1 MRRAFFIAIALI
13 SLSGAADARTQAL
26 LIGVGEYPGL
36 PPGKHLNAPVN
47 DVQRFRNALQARG
60 VSGRDIRILADNVEG
75 SVAMPTRSAI
85 LSELEQLA
93 SRSAKGDLI
102 IVYGTGH
109 GSRQAARP
117 GKKADG
123 LDQLFLPRDTQMEAG
138 KFSNAIVGFEFGE
151 RLDAIRK
158 TGADVWFI
166 LDSCF
171 SGAASRAVGEAVRD
185 KMIDPD
191 EVGVSVATTLMP
203 DQTLP
208 LADSPPLP
216 EGSGR
221 LIAFYASQPNE
232 TAREVALPPNIPL
245 EKRAWGSIF
254 TMALARAM
262 ERADGLSYRQLMVE
276 TGRLLRA
283 DPSLLAKQ
291 TPSFEGDGLDLTL
304 VGSTRDNVSASW
316 RVADGVLHA
325 GKVESVEEG
334 AVFALYDGIGDDA
347 KPVANAV
354 VAEAGALRSRLVL
367 LRVGCDPLKTNCP
380 RNERGAF
387 PPKATYARLLK
398 PAPGAQL
405 RISAPRLRPNA
416 PPPTNEQRLAVEA
429 AVRNVIEGPLKS
441 RVRID
446 ETSPD
451 MIAWID
457 SSLVRFMPNGN
468 DPAQTEYGPSV
479 SLGNATGEALETAVA
494 RALLRARQVLALQRF
509 EAAASGRGGRGVR
522 PEISARR
529 FSYDAAKKQCAFR
542 SSGEV
547 LQEGQPIGAC
557 DQITITIENNG
568 RQTIMPAVFFLD
580 GSWNVFPRRPKCP
593 IGLTVADRLEPG
605 RRLSFDVPYTP
616 NALQAGFSPSTS
628 NGVFIT
634 AIPFVEGET
643 AFPNLCSL
651 TAFNDAN
658 NRTTRAML
666 EEDDLDDIVTGASRN
681 GARLPLDAGALSL
694 SFWPVRIPV
703 KQ

>member
-1 MRRAFFIAIALI
+1 
-13 SLSGAADARTQAL
+13 
-26 LIGVGEYPGL
+26 
-36 PPGKHLNAPVN
+36 
-47 DVQRFRNALQARG
+47 
-60 VSGRDIRILADNVEG
+60 
-75 SVAMPTRSAI
+75 
-85 LSELEQLA
+85 
-93 SRSAKGDLI
+93 
-102 IVYGTGH
+102 
-109 GSRQAARP
+109 
-117 GKKADG
+117 
-123 LDQLFLPRDTQMEAG
+123 
-138 KFSNAIVGFEFGE
+138 
-151 RLDAIRK
+151 
-158 TGADVWFI
+158 
-166 LDSCF
+166 
-171 SGAASRAVGEAVRD
+171 
-185 KMIDPD
+185 
-191 EVGVSVATTLMP
+191 
-203 DQTLP
+203 
-208 LADSPPLP
+208 
-216 EGSGR
+216 
-221 LIAFYASQPNE
+221 
-232 TAREVALPPNIPL
+232 
-245 EKRAWGSIF
+245 
-254 TMALARAM
+254 
-262 ERADGLSYRQLMVE
+262 
-276 TGRLLRA
+276 
-283 DPSLLAKQ
+283 
-291 TPSFEGDGLDLTL
+291 
-304 VGSTRDNVSASW
+304 
-316 RVADGVLHA
+316 
-325 GKVESVEEG
+325 
-334 AVFALYDGIGDDA
+334 
-347 KPVANAV
+347 
-354 VAEAGALRSRLVL
+354 
-367 LRVGCDPLKTNCP
+367 LKTNCP

-605 RRLSFDVPYTP
+605 RRLSFDVFLDERPIGFQHF
-616 NALQAGFSPSTS
+616 NLQPTRD
-628 NGVFIT
+628 GVRVKTQAEFEVKVLRIT
-634 AIPFVEGET
+634 ACAQHGSPFD
-643 AFPNLCSL
+643 L
-651 TAFNDAN
+651 
-658 NRTTRAML
+658 TRAAYHLGNRHVPIELKPDHLKIEPDHVLADML
-666 EEDDLDDIVTGASRN
+666 RAMHMTVVTVQEAFEPEGGAYSSQGHSH
-681 GARLPLDAGALSL
+681 GAHSHGDHHAHDH
-694 SFWPVRIPV
+694 
-703 KQ
+703 